1 MVTFGRFAAFSLLV
15 SIATASHVVISTI
28 GTGTGIAEGVPRY
41 LTTSPH
47 QATRSRIQPCT
58 DITSHTHS
66 LSNSNEHNDLL
77 TSHSDSR
84 KPQLPISVQEIAKM
98 ASINPTGIFRFVEPD
113 LTIPAQDRAIFANPR
128 PKHLVQLKLPLH
140 NFRTS
145 NEISSGSAGLD
156 VQGFTYL
163 HHVSALSPEQ
173 MLAGRNA
180 EDVLAPETLEM
191 MIKYTG
197 AKRGVVHSVGFR
209 RIPASKQL
217 DLEFVPLRG
226 SEIDVAMEKVPKDQM
241 LGMLLVD

>member
-28 GTGTGIAEGVPRY
+28 GAGTGIAEGVPRY

-47 QATRSRIQPCT
+47 QARRSRIQPCT
-58 DITSHTHS
+58 DITSLS
-66 LSNSNEHNDLL
+66 LTATSTHNDLL
-77 TSHSDSR
+77 TSHSDSC
-84 KPQLPISVQEIAKM
+84 KPQLTISVQKITKM

-128 PKHLVQLKLPLH
+128 PKHLVQLELPLH
-140 NFRTS
+140 DIRTS

-173 MLAGRNA
+173 MLEGRNA
-180 EDVLAPETLEM
+180 EDLLAPETLEM

-226 SEIDVAMEKVPKDQM
+226 SEIDLAMERIPKDQM